1 MCDCKTPEFGKNRR
15 DPSSKAMQNNLG
27 MMIQVQESI
36 MKDNFEE
43 KLFPPNL
50 AMSPAFAIGK
60 FTAAARKYGQE
71 LVLTDSRFKKAR
83 EIRATAAF
91 LLGLSKITGKTYWVM
106 PEYVADTP
114 DTYGISFAAHP
125 EYKEG
130 NIREMLSV
138 EVTEYETHSDE
149 DLLAFVRR
157 KLSNKY
163 LPDHYILL
171 VHANRPSER
180 INTDQVF
187 IELSTQKFKLGGIW
201 LLSNIEHGTD
211 DNFVVVCL
219 YSTRAAGFF
228 QLNEELEKNKGQTE
242 MITMS
247 RGMRKEVS
255 QRVLKIKLPEL

>member
-1 MCDCKTPEFGKNRR
+1 
-15 DPSSKAMQNNLG
+15 
-27 MMIQVQESI
+27 

-50 AMSPAFAIGK
+50 AMSPAFAIGR
-60 FTAAARKYGQE
+60 FTAAAGKYGQE

-125 EYKEG
+125 KYEDG
-130 NIREMLSV
+130 NIRERLSV

-149 DLLAFVRR
+149 HLLAFVRR
-157 KLSNKY
+157 KLANKY
-163 LPDHYILL
+163 LPDNYILL
-171 VHANRPSER
+171 VHANRLRER

-187 IELSTQKFKLGGIW
+187 IELTAQTFRIGEIW
-201 LLSNIEHGTD
+201 LVSNIEDGTD
-211 DNFVVVCL
+211 DNFVAVCL
-219 YSTRAAGFF
+219 YSTRAGVFF

-242 MITMS
+242 MITTS
-247 RGMRKEVS
+247 RGRGKDAS
-255 QRVLKIKLPEL
+255 QRMLEIKLPELE